1 MHACITSFVGVKHHS
16 TTEWRREREGWSRLL
31 ANTEFRES
39 IYNLDDNEAITLI
52 MSLRTTRQRTI
63 TINDNEREMAP
74 MATED
79 RRSSQ
84 TSRTLRAR
92 TRHGEET
99 HQQSLFLRIIKY
111 IALCLIALC
120 VCAGAVL
127 SKVSLVSITG
137 RMFYLSK
144 SDPDDDPTP
153 RSVLFI
159 QLTFML
165 VVPEV
170 VSFVSC
176 LVRGVIGKTTKS
188 FPWPT
193 WRALVCVSQYNIM
206 IIILVA

>member
-1 MHACITSFVGVKHHS
+1 
-16 TTEWRREREGWSRLL
+16 
-31 ANTEFRES
+31 
-39 IYNLDDNEAITLI
+39 
-52 MSLRTTRQRTI
+52 MSLRTTRQRTV
-63 TINDNEREMAP
+63 TINDNQREMTP

-79 RRSSQ
+79 RQSSQ
-84 TSRTLRAR
+84 TSRTLWESR
-92 TRHGEET
+92 TRRREET

-193 WRALVCVSQYNIM
+193 WKALVLVSQYM
-206 IIILVA
+206 II